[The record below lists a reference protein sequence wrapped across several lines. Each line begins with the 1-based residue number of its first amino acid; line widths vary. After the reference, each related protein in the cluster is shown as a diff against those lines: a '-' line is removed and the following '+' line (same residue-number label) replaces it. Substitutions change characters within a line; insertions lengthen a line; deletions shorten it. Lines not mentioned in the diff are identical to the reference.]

1 MPSLTGIYSYYREAS
16 RIQGKKVENFPNCKN
31 EVHSMASCGNPV
43 DFFFKISPHHVN
55 MDVPWVV
62 GMIKTIKLPLE
73 TLLMTPWKWPIWVIL
88 HCKNCTSEN
97 FRTEG
102 AHHFFFIFFG
112 IPSLILT
119 IRSYPENFIASR
131 KCMVTPSINTV
142 EPRVTEAV
150 YMIVSIQFLQ
160 KQNLL
165 IIFCLLLQE
174 VFHNHK
180 KQTLIYLS

>member
-1 MPSLTGIYSYYREAS
+1 MPSLSGIYWYYREAS
-16 RIQGKKVENFPNCKN
+16 RMQGKKVENFPNCKN

-88 HCKNCTSEN
+88 HCKNCTSQN

-102 AHHFFFIFFG
+102 GHHFFFTFFG
-112 IPSLILT
+112 FPSLILT

-131 KCMVTPSINTV
+131 KCKVTPSINTV
-142 EPRVTEAV
+142 AAWV
-150 YMIVSIQFLQ
+150 YITFQHCDCCRSTT
-160 KQNLL
+160 
-165 IIFCLLLQE
+165 CLTAASCLWS
-174 VFHNHK
+174 
-180 KQTLIYLS
+180 TATAASWRGPPA